1 MLTMSLVAC
10 GGSSSSTA
18 PASSAA
24 PAPAGSSEAAP
35 AEKIPLKIS
44 HHPYIHA
51 LPSVYAEQNGMYDK
65 YDYEITQ
72 YSGGPTQNEAISSGA
87 WEVGSTGTGGAI
99 LGASGYNLK
108 VIGFTCGDTN
118 TVDLWVRPD
127 SPLLKA
133 AQDENGIYGTAAD
146 WKGMKILCPTGTSCQ
161 MVLIG
166 TLEHLGLSQNDVE
179 VIDMSVA
186 QSFPAFKAGEADMVA
201 LWSPFG
207 FAAEKEGWVK
217 VSSAKQ
223 LGINLPCL
231 VVATEDAVKN
241 RPEVVQD
248 WLQTYLDAGVALND
262 QETEKTAQLL
272 FDFEKQ
278 EGIKM
283 EEDVSI
289 LEVEN
294 RPFPTIEEN
303 KALFLED
310 ADGTCEAE
318 RILLTFAD
326 FMISQGKL
334 TEADKQRMI
343 DNNFVDT
350 SFMKNI
356 K

>member
-1 MLTMSLVAC
+1 M
-10 GGSSSSTA
+10 
-18 PASSAA
+18 
-24 PAPAGSSEAAP
+24 
-35 AEKIPLKIS
+35 
-44 HHPYIHA
+44 
-51 LPSVYAEQNGMYDK
+51 
-65 YDYEITQ
+65 
-72 YSGGPTQNEAISSGA
+72 
-87 WEVGSTGTGGAI
+87 
-99 LGASGYNLK
+99 
-108 VIGFTCGDTN
+108 
-118 TVDLWVRPD
+118 
-127 SPLLKA
+127 
-133 AQDENGIYGTAAD
+133 
-146 WKGMKILCPTGTSCQ
+146 
-161 MVLIG
+161 
-166 TLEHLGLSQNDVE
+166 
-179 VIDMSVA
+179 
-186 QSFPAFKAGEADMVA
+186 
-201 LWSPFG
+201 
-207 FAAEKEGWVK
+207 
-217 VSSAKQ
+217 
-223 LGINLPCL
+223 
-231 VVATEDAVKN
+231 KN

-248 WLQTYLDAGVALND
+248 WLQTYLDAGVALNN

>member
-1 MLTMSLVAC
+1 MTNTITRSP
-10 GGSSSSTA
+10 SI
-18 PASSAA
+18 PAVRLRTRPFRPALGKSAR
-24 PAPAGSSEAAP
+24 P
-35 AEKIPLKIS
+35 
-44 HHPYIHA
+44 
-51 LPSVYAEQNGMYDK
+51 
-65 YDYEITQ
+65 
-72 YSGGPTQNEAISSGA
+72 
-87 WEVGSTGTGGAI
+87 GTGGAI

-118 TVDLWVRPD
+118 TTDLWVRPD

>member
-1 MLTMSLVAC
+1 M
-10 GGSSSSTA
+10 
-18 PASSAA
+18 
-24 PAPAGSSEAAP
+24 
-35 AEKIPLKIS
+35 
-44 HHPYIHA
+44 
-51 LPSVYAEQNGMYDK
+51 
-65 YDYEITQ
+65 
-72 YSGGPTQNEAISSGA
+72 
-87 WEVGSTGTGGAI
+87 
-99 LGASGYNLK
+99 
-108 VIGFTCGDTN
+108 
-118 TVDLWVRPD
+118 RPD

-223 LGINLPCL
+223 LGIILPCL
-231 VVATEDAVKN
+231 VVATEDTVKN

-248 WLQTYLDAGVALND
+248 WLQTYLDAGVALNN

>member
-1 MLTMSLVAC
+1 
-10 GGSSSSTA
+10 
-18 PASSAA
+18 
-24 PAPAGSSEAAP
+24 
-35 AEKIPLKIS
+35 
-44 HHPYIHA
+44 
-51 LPSVYAEQNGMYDK
+51 MYDK

-118 TVDLWVRPD
+118 TTDLWVRPD